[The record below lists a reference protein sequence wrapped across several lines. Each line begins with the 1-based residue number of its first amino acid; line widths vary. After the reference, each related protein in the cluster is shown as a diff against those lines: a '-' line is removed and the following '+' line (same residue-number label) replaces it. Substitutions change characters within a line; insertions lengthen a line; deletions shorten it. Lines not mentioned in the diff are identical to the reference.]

1 MKKLFGMILLIVF
14 QINLAETATSKSK
27 QIRIVGT
34 ANVHGETDPCG

>member
-1 MKKLFGMILLIVF
+1 
-14 QINLAETATSKSK
+14 LAETATSK

>member
-1 MKKLFGMILLIVF
+1 MKKISGVIILMLF
-14 QINLAETATSKSK
+14 QIGLAETATSK

>member
-1 MKKLFGMILLIVF
+1 MKKILGMIILMLF
-14 QINLAETATSKSK
+14 QIGLAETAPSK

>member
-1 MKKLFGMILLIVF
+1 MNKLFWMIILMLF
-14 QINLAETATSKSK
+14 QICLAETATSK

>member
-1 MKKLFGMILLIVF
+1 MKKLFWMILLMLL
-14 QINLAETATSKSK
+14 QISLAEAAASK

>member
-1 MKKLFGMILLIVF
+1 MKKIFGMIILMLF
-14 QINLAETATSKSK
+14 QIGLAETTTSK

>member
-1 MKKLFGMILLIVF
+1 MNKIFGMIILMLF
-14 QINLAETATSKSK
+14 QIGLAETVASK

>member
-1 MKKLFGMILLIVF
+1 MKKYFWLIILICF
-14 QINLAETATSKSK
+14 QVGLAETVVAK

>member
-1 MKKLFGMILLIVF
+1 MKKIWGIIILTLF
-14 QINLAETATSKSK
+14 QISLAETATSK

>member
-1 MKKLFGMILLIVF
+1 MNKLFWMIILMLF
-14 QINLAETATSKSK
+14 QIGLAETATSK

>member
-1 MKKLFGMILLIVF
+1 MKKIFGMIILMLF
-14 QINLAETATSKSK
+14 QISLAATATSK

>member
-1 MKKLFGMILLIVF
+1 MKKIFGMIILMLF
-14 QINLAETATSKSK
+14 QISLAITATSK

>member
-1 MKKLFGMILLIVF
+1 MKKIFGMIILMLF
-14 QINLAETATSKSK
+14 QISLAETATSK

>member
-1 MKKLFGMILLIVF
+1 MNKLFWIIILVLIQAGF
-14 QINLAETATSKSK
+14 AETVTSK

>member
-1 MKKLFGMILLIVF
+1 MKKIFGMIILMLF
-14 QINLAETATSKSK
+14 QFGFAETATSK

>member
-1 MKKLFGMILLIVF
+1 MTKNWGMIILLLS
-14 QINLAETATSKSK
+14 QISLAETATSK

>member
-1 MKKLFGMILLIVF
+1 MNKLFWMIILMLF
-14 QINLAETATSKSK
+14 QVGLAEAAASK

>member
-1 MKKLFGMILLIVF
+1 MKKLFGMFLLMLF
-14 QINLAETATSKSK
+14 QIGLAETVTSK